1 MENPKISVVV
11 PVYREEEVI
20 DYFCTRL
27 TSSLKSITSEFEIVF
42 CLDPSSDLTESLIHR
57 QMDRDPRI
65 KLIKFSRRFGQPAA
79 TMAGIFYCKGERCV
93 IIDADLQDPPEFIS
107 DMYFKMDEGYDV
119 VYAVRN
125 RRAGET
131 LFKKFFTKLG
141 YLLINKMSDIEIPR
155 ETGDFRIVSRRVID
169 ELIKLN
175 DSENFLRGLVA
186 FVGFNQTGLFYER
199 EERYSGK
206 SKYNKFIGSLRIAMN
221 GLVGFSSKPLVIL
234 SYIGFM
240 LSLISFLIGVSYFL
254 QKLSGINYPLGF
266 SSTIILICFFSG
278 IQLLSI
284 GVLGEYI
291 ARIYNQVKKR
301 PQYIVD
307 EFINFE

>member
-1 MENPKISVVV
+1 MGNPKISVVV

-20 DYFCTRL
+20 DYFCARL
-27 TSSLKSITSEFEIVF
+27 TSSLKNITSEFEIVF

-93 IIDADLQDPPEFIS
+93 IIDADLQDPPELIS

-125 RRAGET
+125 RRVGET

-155 ETGDFRIVSRRVID
+155 ETGDFRIVSRRVIE

-301 PQYIVD
+301 PQYIID

>member
-1 MENPKISVVV
+1 MANPKISVVV
-11 PVYREEEVI
+11 PVYKEEEVI
-20 DYFCTRL
+20 DFFYERL
-27 TSSLKSITSEFEIVF
+27 TSSLKRITSEFEVIF

-57 QMDRDPRI
+57 QMERDSRI

-79 TMAGIFYCKGERCV
+79 TMAGILYCSGERCV

-107 DMYFKMDEGYDV
+107 DLYYKMDDGYDV

-125 RRAGET
+125 TRVGET
-131 LFKKFFTKLG
+131 KFKKLFTKFG
-141 YLLINKMSDIEIPR
+141 YFLINKISDIEIPK
-155 ETGDFRIVSRRVID
+155 ETGDFRIISRRVIK
-169 ELIKLN
+169 ELAKLN

-186 FVGFNQTGLFYER
+186 FVGFNQTGLSYER
-199 EERYSGK
+199 EERHSGK
-206 SKYNKFIGSLRIAMN
+206 SKYNRFIGSVRIAMN

-234 SYIGFM
+234 SYVGFM
-240 LSLISFLIGVSYFL
+240 LALISFLIGVSYLL

-307 EFINFE
+307 ELINFE